1 MEAGSMARAVIA
13 FRSRGIADYI
23 IDGETGILVEPG
35 NDQAMREAIQY
46 LLANPKEAKRLGENA
61 RQRILDELNLE
72 NYVENIIDVLV
83 NR

>member
-1 MEAGSMARAVIA
+1 
-13 FRSRGIADYI
+13 
-23 IDGETGILVEPG
+23 
-35 NDQAMREAIQY
+35 MREAIQY

>member
-1 MEAGSMARAVIA
+1 
-13 FRSRGIADYI
+13 
-23 IDGETGILVEPG
+23 
-35 NDQAMREAIQY
+35 
-46 LLANPKEAKRLGENA
+46 LGENA